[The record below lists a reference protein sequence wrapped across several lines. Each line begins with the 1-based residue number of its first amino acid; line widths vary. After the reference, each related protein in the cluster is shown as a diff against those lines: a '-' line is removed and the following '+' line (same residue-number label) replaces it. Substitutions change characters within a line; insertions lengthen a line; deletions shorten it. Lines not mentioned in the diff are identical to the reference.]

1 MDDSVSCVAKGLKEK
16 QEELAMNLTM
26 AILLCNSALGPLQ
39 LPYLTVIFILSF
51 LKSNRRAITRA
62 NKQIAKEYEEQKI
75 AGFIEKTPKRRHL
88 NPDIPTHYFQL
99 KMNELNAKCII
110 ETHKEFYAYALTVA
124 PDFIK
129 TTLINVC
136 KDGKPDLHT
145 RMRRAD
151 ALHRKQILVLLSVL
165 LHIFSDGKFTDKY
178 PSHKEIDRTR
188 DGSKLKEKITS
199 PNYFYVKVG
208 AIKSLIS
215 IFNSSILR
223 SFNIPELK
231 HTYTYIDI
239 NGCNTIIPIP
249 MTLEIYLGLVSKQL
263 QKL

>member
-1 MDDSVSCVAKGLKEK
+1 MDDYVRDVANGLKEK
-16 QEELAMNLTM
+16 QTELDMNLTKT
-26 AILLCNSALGPLQ
+26 ILLCNSALGPLQ

-75 AGFIEKTPKRRHL
+75 AGFIEKSTKHRHL
-88 NPDIPTHYFQL
+88 NFDIPTHYFQL
-99 KMNELNAKCII
+99 EMNKFNANDII

-124 PDFIK
+124 PHFIK
-129 TTLINVC
+129 TTSINVC
-136 KDGKPDLHT
+136 KDGKPDLHK
-145 RMRRAD
+145 RMRRAE
-151 ALHRKQILVLLSVL
+151 ALHRKQILELLSVL
-165 LHIFSDGKFTDKY
+165 LHIFSDGKFTDKN
-178 PSHKEIDRTR
+178 PSHKQVDRTR

-249 MTLEIYLGLVSKQL
+249 MTLEMYLGLVSKQL